1 MPDDLNAKLT
11 AIEQSG
17 KARFGEADWNVSIE
31 ALRRAAPNGLS
42 ASDMAQLTGQAD
54 PAAAIMLIG
63 RHQLMAEASDGNKES
78 EAAYTRLRAK
88 ERHAHREYKGRNW
101 QD

>member
-1 MPDDLNAKLT
+1 LNAKLT

-17 KARFGEADWNVSIE
+17 RARFGEADWNTSVA

-42 ASDMAQLTGQAD
+42 AGDMAQLAGQAD

-63 RHQLMAEASDGNKES
+63 RHQLMNEASEGNTEAEASYQKIR
-78 EAAYTRLRAK
+78 AA
-88 ERHAHREYKGRNW
+88 ERQRYREYKGRT
-101 QD
+101 